1 MFRACLVAKSNICF
15 YLGVFKEWFFE
26 KAVFGIFEMVNP
38 ILALTL
44 TLLNDTPI
52 LLAIIVEF

>member
-1 MFRACLVAKSNICF
+1 MFRACLVARSNICF
-15 YLGVFKEWFFE
+15 YLGVFKEWFE
-26 KAVFGIFEMVNP
+26 KVVFGLFEMVNP